1 MKRMLITVIL
11 AALPAA
17 AAAEPVVVP
26 SKGTVNE
33 TVERLKNAIG
43 SADGRVFCVVDFG
56 GGIRDIGED
65 VGEVRLII
73 FGDPRI
79 GAEALSADRMAALD
93 LPGKVLVYD
102 TPDGSA
108 MAYEQPAGMLADWN
122 IPADAPVLN
131 AMSSTLCTITR
142 DAAK

>member
-1 MKRMLITVIL
+1 MKPNLTTIIL
-11 AALPAA
+11 AAFPAA

-26 SKGTVNE
+26 SDGSVSE
-33 TVERLKNAIG
+33 TVERLKTSID
-43 SADGRVFCVVDFG
+43 SAGGRLFCVIDFG
-56 GGIRDIGED
+56 GGIRSIGED
-65 VGEVRLII
+65 VGEVRLVI

-108 MAYEQPAGMLADWN
+108 MAYKRPREMLADWK
-122 IPADAPVLN
+122 IPADAPVLD
-131 AMSSTLCTITR
+131 AISSTLGEITS
-142 DAAK
+142 AAAE